1 MSGPARIRPRRIR
14 RRPLPPEALRSAG
27 GRRPTGPLALPAA
40 PAEVPPPMEAVPTA
54 TAIRGPEPAARI
66 IRAALAARRL
76 PGTRDRDRRRR
87 PTLRPRRE
95 ACLRRTPRLCPTRR
109 LRREAGL
116 RRTPEE
122 GLPEEGRRATR
133 RPRRRDWPRTGA
145 RRSALLRSPR
155 ALHPA

>member
-14 RRPLPPEALRSAG
+14 RRPLPPEALRSAA

-87 PTLRPRRE
+87 
-95 ACLRRTPRLCPTRR
+95 RTPRLRPTRR
-109 LRREAGL
+109 PRREAGL

-145 RRSALLRSPR
+145 RR
-155 ALHPA
+155 